1 MMNRLKMVVLYR
13 LKVQVKAKVPRLR
26 LHFPYRNPYDNM
38 DSQAETRSFIISRRT
53 TLAWLG
59 RTSLLSTLWGGNYL
73 QAPVQAAET
82 PYGSWKEFLG
92 TDLETPAF
100 PDRYCNY
107 FVYSFSRKL
116 GDSKHWGLRITG
128 EFPYAR
134 YLSFN
139 IYSALKGKSLGALTD
154 FQIKP
159 QPNHINPFIAGRTAP
174 SKNRQYI
181 LTVLPKEYSQNSSPN
196 ELAFDGQSIDL
207 LMVMLRYYLPQGNA
221 IGNVPLPKIEA
232 FDARSQ
238 NIVQLPKNLAFEV
251 PKPIFAYR
259 AWAAFDTVVDSTLRF
274 YRNDGGGQFDNADN
288 LYLFTA
294 VERQRD
300 QVLLIR
306 VKPPTYP
313 TDHNMFNQTNV
324 RYWSFNQG
332 NAETATLAGMHDHE
346 FKVAKDGFIYLA
358 IGADRMRARAQQGG
372 YNFMPWKAKLRK
384 AFILY
389 RNLLTNPSH
398 PGNLAQVPLM
408 DLKNPQN
415 IYSRDAKNY
424 IGDYAPTGRTVSQTD
439 FMKNYGGMPSP
450 GFQA

>member
-1 MMNRLKMVVLYR
+1 
-13 LKVQVKAKVPRLR
+13 
-26 LHFPYRNPYDNM
+26 M
-38 DSQAETRSFIISRRT
+38 DIEAETISLGISRRT
-53 TLAWLG
+53 TLTWLG
-59 RTSLLSTLWGGNYL
+59 GASFIPTLWSGNYL
-73 QAPVQAAET
+73 QAAAQAAET

-116 GDSKHWGLRITG
+116 GDSKHWRLRITG

-134 YLSFN
+134 YMSFN
-139 IYSALKGKSLGALTD
+139 LYSALKGKSLGALTD

-159 QPNHINPFIAGRTAP
+159 QPNHVNPFIAGRNAR
-174 SKNRQYI
+174 SNNRQYI
-181 LTVLPKEYSQNSSPN
+181 LTVLPKEYSQNSSLN
-196 ELAFDGQSIDL
+196 EFAFDGQSIDL
-207 LMVMLRYYLPQGNA
+207 VMVMLRYYLPHGNA
-221 IGNVPLPKIEA
+221 IGSVPLPKLEA

-238 NIVQLPKNLAFEV
+238 KPVQLPKNLAFEA
-251 PKPIFAYR
+251 PKSIFAYR
-259 AWAAFDTVVDSTLRF
+259 AWPAFDTVVDETLRF
-274 YRNDGGGQFDNADN
+274 YRNDGGGQFNNADN

-294 VERQRD
+294 IERKRD
-300 QVLLIR
+300 EVVLIR

-313 TDHNMFNQTNV
+313 QTNNALNNTDV

-332 NAETATLAGMHDHE
+332 NVETSTLLGMHDRE
-346 FKVAKDGFIYLA
+346 FKIAKDGFVYLA
-358 IGADRMRARAQQGG
+358 IGADSIRTHAQQGG

-389 RNLLTNPSH
+389 RNLLTNPSY
-398 PGNLAQVPLM
+398 PGNLEQVPIM

-424 IGDYAPTGRTVSQTD
+424 IGDYAPTGRKVSQAD
-439 FMKNYGGMPSP
+439 FLKNYGGMSSP
-450 GFQA
+450 GFAS